1 MKSIETSNRYSL
13 LKHIVLFY
21 IIWALS
27 EIILFPFL
35 ETSGFISSAIFS
47 PIWKITVWLFPVI
60 VILKSQKR
68 PIFSYLKLAPI
79 DQKALLW
86 IVLGISFIT
95 VYNILMHALFYKNLV
110 FSPYL
115 TFMQWLNI
123 VFIAGSV
130 EEILFRGYFLQKIRE
145 RFSFWEANFLVS
157 LLFLS
162 IHFPIWY
169 VNADKIAH
177 TIIPWLQLM
186 TFISCF
192 SLLQGLLFR
201 KSCSLWP
208 CIMMHMM
215 NNFMALA
222 LVK

>member
-1 MKSIETSNRYSL
+1 LKSAKIIKRSSL

-21 IIWALS
+21 IIWALA
-27 EIILFPFL
+27 EIVLFPFL
-35 ETSGFISSAIFS
+35 ETSGFISSAVFS
-47 PIWKITVWLFPVI
+47 PIWKIMVWLFPVI

-79 DQKALLW
+79 GQKALLW

-95 VYNILMHALFYKNLV
+95 GYNILMHVLFYKNLG

-145 RFSFWEANFLVS
+145 RFSFWAANFLVS

-169 VNADKIAH
+169 INADKIAH
-177 TIIPWLQLM
+177 TVIPWLQLM
-186 TFISCF
+186 TFIFGF
-192 SLLQGLLFR
+192 SLLQGWLLQ
-201 KSCSLWP
+201 KSHSLWP
-208 CIMMHMM
+208 CIMVHMM
-215 NNFMALA
+215 NNFMVLA